1 MQCIAGIQILLEPK
15 DAAYISKSNNNYYTM
30 ALKNRNSRTMA
41 QLVFFI
47 LYYQKLIDTCMM
59 PLFRQIV
66 WVLIIL
72 EGAKL

>member
-41 QLVFFI
+41 QLVFYT
-47 LYYQKLIDTCMM
+47 LLSKLIDTCMM
-59 PLFRQIV
+59 PLFRQ
-66 WVLIIL
+66 LC
-72 EGAKL
+72 GTHHT